1 MQTNQY
7 VKEGIYRRPGAPS
20 PFGIRVGFPEE
31 VAFRACRTLERVRA
45 ARIDKNATM
54 MEL

>member
-1 MQTNQY
+1 M
-7 VKEGIYRRPGAPS
+7 KEGIYRRPGVPS
-20 PFGIRVGFPEE
+20 PLGIRVGFPEE
-31 VAFRACRTLERVRA
+31 VAFRACRTLETVGA